1 MAAIIE
7 IKYFNSYILKNI
19 EEESPVLQPRWN
31 GSKGIP
37 ENIGGFPRFTGFNY
51 TNSFVIEESRIRGG
65 FNNTQV
71 DFGVRAYLVE
81 LEPNASF
88 RVNSMIYS
96 GIYNSRTGINDTN
109 VFSIAEEITKSLDPA
124 NGSIQKLYA
133 EDTNLIIFQQ
143 YKVNKALIDKDAIY
157 TAEGGGVPVS
167 SFKTVIGQIVP
178 IIGNYGIGDHPESFA
193 VYGYNKYF
201 VDSSQNCVCRLNPNG
216 IEEISSTGMRS
227 FFRNQIVN
235 IDSAGASGKLLGAW
249 DIYNKEYVLSL
260 QPAEQTRQL
269 AQPTVSFD
277 EKAQGWI
284 SFLSYK
290 PSQSFSIRNQH
301 YTTFRDSLY
310 LHNSINVSYN
320 NFYGIS
326 TPSSVEFTF
335 NPEVSNS
342 KVFNTIAYEGSNGWR
357 LDNYV
362 SDETG
367 PGIFSSN
374 SGSSV
379 DRTNSVLSL
388 NEGEYVIVDTNA
400 TTTAASATTSVG
412 VTGMTGLVPN
422 GAAVSGV
429 GVPAGTTVVS
439 FNVGTNGNT
448 LVASQALNVA
458 EGALLNFY
466 LVVNRA
472 DYLTTFS
479 TLNPNL
485 NILQSGFYRKEN
497 KYCANL
503 VNNSLAN
510 SREVVFGNQI
520 SGVRGFFINATISTD
535 TITDPGGF
543 KELFAVS
550 SNYTFSSGY

>member
-19 EEESPVLQPRWN
+19 EESTVLQPRWN

-37 ENIGGFPRFTGFNY
+37 GNIGGFPRFTGFNY

-96 GIYNSRTGINDTN
+96 GIYNSRTGVNDTN

-216 IEEISSTGMRS
+216 IEEISSKGMRS

-235 IDSAGASGKLLGAW
+235 IDHLGAKGNLLGAW

-260 QPAEQTRQL
+260 QSADETRQL
-269 AQPTVSFD
+269 SNPTVSFD
-277 EKAQGWI
+277 ENAQGWI
-284 SFLSYK
+284 SFYSYK

-301 YTTFRDSLY
+301 YTTFEDSLY
-310 LHNSINVSYN
+310 LHNSINVDYN

-326 TPSSVEFTF
+326 TPSSVQFTF

-342 KVFNTIAYEGSNGWR
+342 KVFNTISYEGSNGWQI
-357 LDNYV
+357 DSYV

-367 PGIFSSN
+367 PGTFSSN
-374 SGSSV
+374 SAFYT
-379 DRTNSVLSL
+379 DTTNSVLSF

-400 TTTAASATTSVG
+400 LTIAASATTTVSLSAITGSIPTGAAISGQG
-412 VTGMTGLVPN
+412 VT
-422 GAAVSGV
+422 
-429 GVPAGTTVVS
+429 AGTTVGS
-439 FNVGTNGNT
+439 FNSSTGVLT
-448 LVASQALNVA
+448 ASQALNVA
-458 EGALLNFY
+458 QGAKLNFS
-466 LVVNRA
+466 LVVSRF
-472 DYLTTFS
+472 DYPTVFLTQ
-479 TLNPNL
+479 NPNL
-485 NILQSGFYRKEN
+485 NRFYAGFYRKEN
-497 KYCANL
+497 KYCANII
-503 VNNSLAN
+503 NNSAAAKG
-510 SREVVFGNQI
+510 EVVFGRQI
-520 SGVRGFFINATISTD
+520 SGIKGFFINAKISTD
-535 TITDPGGF
+535 NTTDIGGF

-550 SNYTFSSGY
+550 SNYTFASGY

>member
-7 IKYFNSYILKNI
+7 IKYFNSYILKHAADSI
-19 EEESPVLQPRWN
+19 LLQPRWN

-37 ENIGGFPRFTGFNY
+37 TTLNGFPRFQNFSYDDTFI
-51 TNSFVIEESRIRGG
+51 VEESRIEGG

-216 IEEISSTGMRS
+216 IEEISSLGMRS

-235 IDSAGASGKLLGAW
+235 IDSSGAKGKLLGAW
-249 DIYNKEYVLSL
+249 DIYNKEYTLSL
-260 QPAEQTRQL
+260 QPANQITQL
-269 AQPTVSFD
+269 TEPTVSFD

-284 SFLSYK
+284 SFFSYK

-301 YTTFRDSLY
+301 YTTFEDTLF
-310 LHNSINVSYN
+310 LHNSTSVDYN
-320 NFYGIS
+320 SFYGTI

-342 KVFNTIAYEGSNGWR
+342 KVFNTISYEGSNG
-357 LDNYV
+357 
-362 SDETG
+362 
-367 PGIFSSN
+367 
-374 SGSSV
+374 
-379 DRTNSVLSL
+379 
-388 NEGEYVIVDTNA
+388 
-400 TTTAASATTSVG
+400 
-412 VTGMTGLVPN
+412 
-422 GAAVSGV
+422 
-429 GVPAGTTVVS
+429 
-439 FNVGTNGNT
+439 
-448 LVASQALNVA
+448 
-458 EGALLNFY
+458 
-466 LVVNRA
+466 
-472 DYLTTFS
+472 
-479 TLNPNL
+479 
-485 NILQSGFYRKEN
+485 
-497 KYCANL
+497 
-503 VNNSLAN
+503 
-510 SREVVFGNQI
+510 
-520 SGVRGFFINATISTD
+520 
-535 TITDPGGF
+535 
-543 KELFAVS
+543 
-550 SNYTFSSGY
+550 

>member
-7 IKYFNSYILKNI
+7 IKYFNSYILKHAVDSTN
-19 EEESPVLQPRWN
+19 SLLQPRWN

-37 ENIGGFPRFTGFNY
+37 TTLNGFPRFT
-51 TNSFVIEESRIRGG
+51 SFSYDDSFIVEESRIEGG

-96 GIYNSRTGINDTN
+96 GIYNSRTGVNDTN
-109 VFSIAEEITKSLDPA
+109 VFSVAEEITKSLDPA

-157 TAEGGGVPVS
+157 TAEGGGLPVS

-216 IEEISSTGMRS
+216 IEEISSLGMRS

-235 IDSAGASGKLLGAW
+235 IDSSGAKGKLLGVW
-249 DIYNKEYVLSL
+249 DIYNKEYTLSL
-260 QPAEQTRQL
+260 QPANQVTQL
-269 AQPTVSFD
+269 TEPTLSFD

-284 SFLSYK
+284 SFFSYK

-301 YTTFRDSLY
+301 YTTSGDTLF
-310 LHNSINVSYN
+310 LHNSTSVDYN
-320 NFYGIS
+320 SFYGII

-335 NPEVSNS
+335 NPQVSNS
-342 KVFNTIAYEGSNGWR
+342 KVFNTISYEGSNGWQI
-357 LDNYV
+357 DSYV

-367 PGIFSSN
+367 PGTFSSN
-374 SGSSV
+374 SAFYT
-379 DRTNSVLSL
+379 DTTNSVLSL
-388 NEGEYVIVDTNA
+388 NEGEYVIVDTNGFTTETS
-400 TTTAASATTSVG
+400 TTTTVNLSGVTGLIPPGAAVTGVG
-412 VTGMTGLVPN
+412 VTV
-422 GAAVSGV
+422 
-429 GVPAGTTVVS
+429 GTTVVS
-439 FNVGTNGNT
+439 FTSST
-448 LVASQALNVA
+448 
-458 EGALLNFY
+458 GA
-466 LVVNRA
+466 LVVNQALAVAQRA
-472 DYLTTFS
+472 KLNFSLIVNRANYATTFL
-479 TLNPNL
+479 TQNPNL
-485 NILQSGFYRKEN
+485 NRFYAGFYRKEN
-497 KYCANL
+497 KYCANII
-503 VNNSLAN
+503 NNSPAAKG
-510 SREVVFGNQI
+510 EIIFGRQM
-520 SGVRGFFINATISTD
+520 SGVKGFFINAKISTD
-535 TITDPGGF
+535 GTTDIGGF

-550 SNYTFSSGY
+550 SNYTFANGY

>member
-7 IKYFNSYILKNI
+7 IKYFNSYILKHAVAAA
-19 EEESPVLQPRWN
+19 PLLQPRWN

-37 ENIGGFPRFTGFNY
+37 TDLNGFPRFT
-51 TNSFVIEESRIRGG
+51 SFSYDDSFIVEESRIEGG

-216 IEEISSTGMRS
+216 IEEISSLGMRS

-235 IDSAGASGKLLGAW
+235 IDSSGAKGKLLGAW
-249 DIYNKEYVLSL
+249 DIYNKEYTLSL
-260 QPAEQTRQL
+260 QPANQTTQL
-269 AQPTVSFD
+269 TEPTVSFD

-284 SFLSYK
+284 SFFSYK

-301 YTTFRDSLY
+301 YTTFEDTLF
-310 LHNSINVSYN
+310 LHNSTSVNYN
-320 NFYGIS
+320 SFYGTI

-342 KVFNTIAYEGSNGWR
+342 KVFNTISYEGSNGWQI
-357 LDNYV
+357 DSYV

-367 PGIFSSN
+367 PGTFSSN
-374 SGSSV
+374 SAFYT
-379 DRTNSVLSL
+379 DTTNSVLSF

-400 TTTAASATTSVG
+400 FTTAASVTTTVNLLG
-412 VTGMTGLVPN
+412 VTGPIPANSVVTGE
-422 GAAVSGV
+422 GV
-429 GVPAGTTVVS
+429 TAGTTVVS
-439 FNVGTNGNT
+439 FNSSTGA
-448 LVASQALNVA
+448 LVVNQALAVA
-458 EGALLNFY
+458 QGAKLNFS
-466 LVVNRA
+466 LVVNRS
-472 DYLTTFS
+472 DYLTAFLTQ
-479 TLNPNL
+479 NPNL
-485 NILQSGFYRKEN
+485 NRFYAGFYRKEN
-497 KYCANL
+497 KYCANI
-503 VNNSLAN
+503 VNNSLPAKG
-510 SREVVFGNQI
+510 EVIFGRQI
-520 SGVRGFFINATISTD
+520 SGVKGFFINAKISTD
-535 TITDPGGF
+535 NTTDVGGF

-550 SNYTFSSGY
+550 SNYTFASGY